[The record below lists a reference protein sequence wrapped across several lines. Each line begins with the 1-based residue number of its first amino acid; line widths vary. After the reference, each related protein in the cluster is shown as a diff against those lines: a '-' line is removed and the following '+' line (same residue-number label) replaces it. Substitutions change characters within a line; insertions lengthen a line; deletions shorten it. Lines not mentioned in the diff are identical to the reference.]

1 MELSGKLKEVSENM
15 DANGGL
21 TKVFRSSVSLFQHN
35 ISISIT
41 TVSVS
46 ENMDAIGISISIS
59 MVFTESFIDYRW
71 SLVILSYVRA
81 MWTWGR
87 GNRNSD

>member
-1 MELSGKLKEVSENM
+1 MEPNGKLKEVSENM

-21 TKVFRSSVSLFQHN
+21 TKVFRSSVSLFQQN
-35 ISISIT
+35 ISMSIT

-46 ENMDAIGISISIS
+46 ENMDAIGISIS
-59 MVFTESFIDYRW
+59 MVFTESFIDYRL
-71 SLVILSYVRA
+71 SLVILSYLRA